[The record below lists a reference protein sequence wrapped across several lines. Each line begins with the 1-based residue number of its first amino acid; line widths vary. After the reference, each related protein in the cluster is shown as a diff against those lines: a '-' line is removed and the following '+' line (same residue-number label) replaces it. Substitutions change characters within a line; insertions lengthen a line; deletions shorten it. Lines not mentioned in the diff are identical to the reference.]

1 MPYHDFLIAEAGIR
15 DVAQRKDFPE
25 QNSEGPN
32 IRLGGEDAFV
42 VIRTVIRTVTRTVM
56 RTVMRT
62 VIRTVI
68 RNVPF
73 YLPDTL
79 PAASI

>member
-56 RTVMRT
+56 RTV
-62 VIRTVI
+62 IRTVI